1 MVGNMNIKNMAKIKL
16 ISYYMDRFVSELN
29 NGIKKFT
36 HYINKHLGDNNNE
49 DMIPLLLSLY
59 SLTAFCCALFPNSV
73 FFQIIFIFVNL
84 FFVISGVLFVI
95 NDILITW
102 MEKFFKFRYT
112 DEEKFVTYLLSRK
125 HTSSKLKCEL
135 DKLAEYIQNMKNSKE
150 YFCLELSKLDKNNF
164 TYTQKLFRLYINH
177 IEYNHNKFFI
187 LQKDLKQ
194 LDIKNIKEQKFLSFY
209 DMDNELNHLIN
220 NKIKNKF

>member
-1 MVGNMNIKNMAKIKL
+1 MVGNMNIKDMTKIKL

-36 HYINKHLGDNNNE
+36 HYINKHLGDNNND

-59 SLTAFCCALFPNSV
+59 SLTAFCCALFPNSI

-84 FFVISGVLFVI
+84 FFVISGILFLT
-95 NDILITW
+95 NDILIAWT
-102 MEKFFKFRYT
+102 ENFFKFRYT
-112 DEEKFVTYLLSRK
+112 DEEEFVTYLFNRK
-125 HTSSKLKCEL
+125 HNSSKLKFEM
-135 DKLAEYIQNMKNSKE
+135 DKLAVYIQNIKSSKE
-150 YFCLELSKLDKNNF
+150 YFCLELSQLDKNNF
-164 TYTQKLFRLYINH
+164 TYIQKLFRRYINY

-194 LDIKNIKEQKFLSFY
+194 LEIKNIKEQKFLSFY
-209 DMDNELNHLIN
+209 D
-220 NKIKNKF
+220 IK